1 MRCAS
6 VGWSIEWDGQKPMS
20 NFLDLEIF
28 ARVVA
33 AGSMSAAARDM
44 SLSPAVVSKRLRRL
58 EDRLG
63 TRLLQR
69 TTRQIALTEAGKG
82 FYERVVAILA
92 SVEEAE
98 SFVTRR
104 SAMASGVLKISAPTS
119 FGRMHVAPHLASF
132 MAAHPELTLQ
142 LVLADDFVDLV
153 GEGFDVALRIAELND
168 STLVARKLA
177 PIHRVLCASPSYI
190 EKHGTPET
198 IEDLNRHTLLAT
210 QAQDVWK
217 LEDNVGEGT
226 TVKPQSAILT
236 NSSEVIR
243 EAVLAGIGISLR
255 STWDVGRELS
265 SGDLQIVLPRYRA
278 SRGVGLFSVY
288 PTRRFL
294 PAKVRVFI
302 DYMASLYGPS
312 PYWDKG
318 LDAVL
323 NPVEQDLRAAAE

>member
-1 MRCAS
+1 
-6 VGWSIEWDGQKPMS
+6 MS

-28 ARVVA
+28 ARVVG

-104 SAMASGVLKISAPTS
+104 SALASGVLKISAPTS
-119 FGRMHVAPHLASF
+119 FGRIHVAPHLAAF
-132 MAAHPELTLQ
+132 MAEHQDLTLQ
-142 LVLADDFVDLV
+142 LELSDDFVDLV

-177 PIHRVLCASPSYI
+177 PIHRVLCATPEYLA
-190 EKHGTPET
+190 KHGTPESV
-198 IEDLNRHTLLAT
+198 EALKEHALLST
-210 QAQDVWK
+210 QAQESWR
-217 LEDNVGEGT
+217 LEDGSGDPVT
-226 TVKPQSAILT
+226 LKPSSAIIT
-236 NSSEVIR
+236 NSNEVIR
-243 EAVLAGIGISLR
+243 EAVMAGIGIALR
-255 STWDVGRELS
+255 STWDVGPELS
-265 SGDLQIVLPRYRA
+265 SGKLQIVLPRYRA
-278 SRGVGLFSVY
+278 TRGVGLFSVY

-318 LDAVL
+318 LDPIL
-323 NPVEQDLRAAAE
+323 NPVSQDLRSAAE

>member
-1 MRCAS
+1 
-6 VGWSIEWDGQKPMS
+6 MS

-44 SLSPAVVSKRLRRL
+44 SLSPAVVSKRVRRL

-104 SAMASGVLKISAPTS
+104 SALASGVLKISAPTS
-119 FGRMHVAPHLASF
+119 FGRMHIAPHLADF
-132 MAAHPELTLQ
+132 MQAHPELTLQ
-142 LVLADDFVDLV
+142 LVLSDEFVDLV
-153 GEGFDVALRIAELND
+153 GDGFDVAIRIAELND

-177 PIHRVLCASPSYI
+177 PIHRVLCATPAYI
-190 EKHGTPET
+190 AMHGMPQKL
-198 IEDLNRHTLLAT
+198 EDLSRHALLAT
-210 QAQDVWK
+210 QNQDVWK
-217 LEDNVGEGT
+217 LEETGGDMVA
-226 TVKPQSAILT
+226 VKPSSVVIT
-236 NSSEVIR
+236 NSNEVVR
-243 EAVLAGIGISLR
+243 EAVLAGIGIGLR
-255 STWDVGRELS
+255 STWDVGPELS
-265 SGDLQIVLPRYRA
+265 SGALQIVMPRYRA

-302 DYMASLYGPS
+302 DHMASLYGPS

-318 LDAVL
+318 LDGVL
-323 NPVEQDLRAAAE
+323 NPVEQDIRAAAE

>member
-1 MRCAS
+1 M
-6 VGWSIEWDGQKPMS
+6 MS

-28 ARVVA
+28 ARVVG
-33 AGSMSAAARDM
+33 AGSMSAAAREM

-119 FGRMHVAPHLASF
+119 FGRMHIAPHLASF
-132 MAAHPELTLQ
+132 MTHHRELTLQ
-142 LVLADDFVDLV
+142 LVLSDDFVDLV
-153 GEGFDVALRIAELND
+153 GDGFDVAIRIAELND

-177 PIHRVLCASPSYI
+177 PIHRVLCASPDYL
-190 EKHGTPET
+190 KQNGMPET
-198 IEDLNRHTLLAT
+198 LEDLQKHTLLAT
-210 QAQDVWK
+210 QAQDIWK
-217 LEDNVGEGT
+217 LENSRGET
-226 TVKPQSAILT
+226 TAMKPNSAILT
-236 NSSEVIR
+236 NSNEVIR
-243 EAVLAGIGISLR
+243 EGVLAGIGIGLR
-255 STWDVGRELS
+255 STWDVGPELS
-265 SGDLQIVLPRYRA
+265 SGALQVVMPQYSA
-278 SRGVGLFSVY
+278 SRRVGLFSVY

-294 PAKVRVFI
+294 PVKVRVFI
-302 DYMASLYGPS
+302 DYMASLYGSS

-318 LDAVL
+318 LDAIL
-323 NPVEQDLRAAAE
+323 RPVTEQAGQAADA

>member
-1 MRCAS
+1 
-6 VGWSIEWDGQKPMS
+6 MS

-33 AGSMSAAARDM
+33 AGSMSAAAREM

-104 SAMASGVLKISAPTS
+104 SALASGVLKISAPTS
-119 FGRMHVAPHLASF
+119 FGRMHIAPHLASF
-132 MAAHPELTLQ
+132 MADHPELTLQ
-142 LVLADDFVDLV
+142 LVLSDDLVDLV
-153 GEGFDVALRIAELND
+153 GEGFDVAIRIAELNN

-177 PIHRVLCASPSYI
+177 PIHRVLCASPDYI
-190 EKHGTPET
+190 KAHGMPESLD
-198 IEDLNRHTLLAT
+198 DLQQHTLLAT
-210 QAQDVWK
+210 QGQDVWK
-217 LEDNVGEGT
+217 LEDTSGEIS
-226 TVKPQSAILT
+226 VLKPNSAILT
-236 NSSEVIR
+236 NSNEVIR
-243 EAVLAGIGISLR
+243 EGVMAGIGVGLR
-255 STWDVGRELS
+255 STWDVGPELS
-265 SGDLQIVLPRYRA
+265 SGALQVVLPRYRA
-278 SRGVGLFSVY
+278 SRRVGLYSVY

-302 DYMASLYGPS
+302 DYMASLYGSS
-312 PYWDKG
+312 PYWDQG
-318 LDAVL
+318 LETVL
-323 NPVEQDLRAAAE
+323 NPVEQDVHAAAE

>member
-1 MRCAS
+1 
-6 VGWSIEWDGQKPMS
+6 MS

-33 AGSMSAAARDM
+33 AGSMSAAAREM

-119 FGRMHVAPHLASF
+119 FGRMHIAPHLSEF
-132 MAAHPELTLQ
+132 MAANPELTLQ
-142 LVLADDFVDLV
+142 LMLSDDFVDLV

-177 PIHRVLCASPSYI
+177 PIHRVLCASPDYI
-190 EKHGTPET
+190 ARHGTPKNLDELQ
-198 IEDLNRHTLLAT
+198 EHSLLAT
-210 QAQDVWK
+210 QGQDVWK
-217 LEDNVGEGT
+217 LEDAGREGIAL
-226 TVKPQSAILT
+226 KPRSAIVT
-236 NSSEVIR
+236 NSNEVIR
-243 EAVLAGIGISLR
+243 EAVMAGIGIGLR
-255 STWDVGRELS
+255 STWDVGPELS
-265 SGDLQIVLPRYRA
+265 SGDLQVVLPQYRA

-302 DYMASLYGPS
+302 DYMASLYGSS

-318 LDAVL
+318 LDPVL
-323 NPVEQDLRAAAE
+323 NPIEQDLRAAAE

>member
-1 MRCAS
+1 
-6 VGWSIEWDGQKPMS
+6 MS

-28 ARVVA
+28 SRVVS

-119 FGRMHVAPHLASF
+119 FGRIHVAPHLAAF
-132 MAAHPELTLQ
+132 TEANPELTLH
-142 LVLADDFVDLV
+142 LELSDDFVDLV
-153 GEGFDVALRIAELND
+153 SDGFDVALRIAELND

-177 PIHRVLCASPSYI
+177 PIHRVLCATPDYI
-190 EKHGTPET
+190 KRNGLPET
-198 IEDLNRHTLLAT
+198 IEALSDHALLT
-210 QAQDVWK
+210 TRQQDSWRMEEANGDA
-217 LEDNVGEGT
+217 LSI
-226 TVKPQSAILT
+226 KPSSAVIT
-236 NSSEVIR
+236 NSNEVIR
-243 EAVLAGIGISLR
+243 EAVLAGMGIALR
-255 STWDVGRELS
+255 STWDVGPELA
-265 SGDLQIVLPRYRA
+265 SGELQIVLPQYRA
-278 SRGVGLFSVY
+278 ARGVGLFSVY

-302 DYMASLYGPS
+302 DYMASIYGPS
-312 PYWDKG
+312 PYWEKG
-318 LDAVL
+318 LDDVL
-323 NPVEQDLRAAAE
+323 NPVAQDLRAAAE